1 MESNNKFKCP
11 NCGREGTC
19 SVSYKY
25 TDDLNERWGGESLEY
40 YTCKC
45 CGHRSRSYNFTRVK
59 SE

>member
-11 NCGREGTC
+11 NCGREGKC

-45 CGHRSRSYNFTRVK
+45 CGIEAEVIILR
-59 SE
+59 E